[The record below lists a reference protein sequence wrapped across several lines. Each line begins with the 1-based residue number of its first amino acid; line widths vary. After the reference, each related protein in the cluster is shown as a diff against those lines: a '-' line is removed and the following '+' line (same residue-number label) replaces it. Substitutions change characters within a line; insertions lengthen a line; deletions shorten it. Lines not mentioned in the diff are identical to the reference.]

1 MANLIK
7 LRKGLDINLKGKAAA
22 EVVAVK
28 EPGFYAL
35 VPDDFTG
42 VTPKVVVKEQEYVMA
57 GGSLFID
64 KNHPEVKFVSPVSGV
79 VTSVERGARRKV
91 MSITVEAAAEQDY
104 EEFGKKDVAKM
115 DAAAVKELLLASG
128 MFAFIKQRPYDVIAD
143 PTIAPKAIFVSSFDS
158 NPLAPEFEFALKG
171 EEANFQAGLDALAK
185 IANEHPDIIFVV
197 IMMPRLDGYQTCSL
211 IKRNARY
218 KTTPVIMLSSKD
230 GLFDRARGRMV
241 GSDQYLT
248 KPFTQETL
256 VDAVQTYASL
266 GKNKQEEADRYGN

>member
-57 GGSLFID
+57 GGPLFID

-104 EEFGKKDVAKM
+104 EE
-115 DAAAVKELLLASG
+115 
-128 MFAFIKQRPYDVIAD
+128 
-143 PTIAPKAIFVSSFDS
+143 
-158 NPLAPEFEFALKG
+158 
-171 EEANFQAGLDALAK
+171 
-185 IANEHPDIIFVV
+185 
-197 IMMPRLDGYQTCSL
+197 
-211 IKRNARY
+211 
-218 KTTPVIMLSSKD
+218 
-230 GLFDRARGRMV
+230 
-241 GSDQYLT
+241 
-248 KPFTQETL
+248 
-256 VDAVQTYASL
+256 
-266 GKNKQEEADRYGN
+266 